1 MTECRYALC
10 VYSLLCCYT
19 PLTREH
25 VVSVR
30 VSLYTGLYLVCYYYN
45 WEFHSQ
51 SYFIYHL
58 VSMPPFPPM
67 TTEKNP
73 KHNDTDKKIINTKT
87 TNRQAN
93 RQQRWNALLEQ
104 HQTLIY
110 YRRSLSL
117 PALSQSLSFSM
128 LFISILSLL
137 KLPLS
142 YYHPSFTKLFL

>member
-110 YRRSLSL
+110 YRLTRLPRETRSLPPST
-117 PALSQSLSFSM
+117 LSNS
-128 LFISILSLL
+128 
-137 KLPLS
+137 
-142 YYHPSFTKLFL
+142 LFLNALHFDSKPIEITS